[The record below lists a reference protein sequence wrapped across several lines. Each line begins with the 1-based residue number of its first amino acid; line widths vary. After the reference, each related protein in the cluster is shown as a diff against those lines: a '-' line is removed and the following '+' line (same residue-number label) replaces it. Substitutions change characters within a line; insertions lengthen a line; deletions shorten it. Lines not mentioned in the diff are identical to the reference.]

1 MESNLIFNTKM
12 MISMRIYKSRHDKDI
27 THIRRDEFLLLLLLN
42 ASNGKEN
49 ALISIPFQLIRF
61 ATHFIF
67 AYVICKHFLSPKNEF
82 ESMNEYKT
90 EKNRIGNNI
99 KRINISFSRLVTKFF
114 SVVVVALL
122 FLVNFNFSLL
132 FFLSFLFVFWF

>member
-1 MESNLIFNTKM
+1 
-12 MISMRIYKSRHDKDI
+12 MRIYKSRHDKDI
-27 THIRRDEFLLLLLLN
+27 THIRRDDFFLLN

-82 ESMNEYKT
+82 SQ
-90 EKNRIGNNI
+90 
-99 KRINISFSRLVTKFF
+99 
-114 SVVVVALL
+114 
-122 FLVNFNFSLL
+122 
-132 FFLSFLFVFWF
+132 